1 MKALLGLGVLAVVLL
16 LGADRGAHALAEDRL
31 RSEAA
36 AEGLE
41 GAEATIEGF
50 PFLTQALD
58 RRLEVV
64 RLAGRAYAAPDGRF
78 EDVRV
83 LARGVDLSSGGVTVA
98 EVTVEALVPFATVE
112 DQLGGEL
119 SIEAAPGGEV
129 RVSTDAELLGERL
142 RVFATGTVEV
152 EEAEIVLAPTALEVE
167 GVEESGDDL
176 ADSLRDVAGD
186 LLGPGRELRYPV
198 AVLVEGTRLER
209 ATVTRRGFEVTLTG
223 TDVPLRR

>member
-1 MKALLGLGVLAVVLL
+1 MKALLGLGVLAGVLL

-64 RLAGRAYAAPDGRF
+64 RLTGRAYTAPDGRS

-83 LARGVDLSSGGVTVA
+83 LARGVDLSSDEVTVA
-98 EVTVEALVPFATVE
+98 AVTIEALVRFATVE

-119 SIEAAPGGEV
+119 SIEAAPRGEV
-129 RVSTDAELLGERL
+129 RISTEAELLGERL
-142 RVFATGTVEV
+142 RISATGSVQVEG
-152 EEAEIVLAPTALEVE
+152 AEILLRPTTLEAE

-186 LLGPGRELRYPV
+186 FLGPGRELRYPV
-198 AVLVEGTRLER
+198 AVLIEGTRLER
-209 ATVTRRGFEVTLTG
+209 ATVTPRGFEVTLTG